1 MKISDLECGLSCLIA
16 SALFGSML
24 YMMLYYDK
32 ENIMMNFQSTLNEK
46 QNAIYQLIIKE
57 RMRLYIEGLIIGLLL
72 GFIYLMYS
80 KKSVFSSCLFTL
92 IVLGV
97 NNSYYLLY
105 PKSDYMVKY
114 LETEEQRDAWLNV
127 YTSMKNRCYMG
138 MILGVISYLIIGL
151 YVGN

>member
-1 MKISDLECGLSCLIA
+1 MKISDLECGLSCLIS

-32 ENIMMNFQSTLNEK
+32 ENIMMKFQSILNDK
-46 QNAIYQLIIKE
+46 QNEIYQLIIKE

-80 KKSVFSSCLFTL
+80 KNSMFKSCLFTL

-97 NNSYYLLY
+97 NNGYYLLY

-114 LETEEQRDAWLNV
+114 LETEEQRTAWLNV
-127 YTSMKNRCYMG
+127 YTSMKHRCYIG
-138 MILGVISYLIIGL
+138 MVLGAASYLIIGL
-151 YVGN
+151 YVNN